1 MVGNPRAGLPP
12 PQPGVRPGGAQA
24 SRHFFRAEAI
34 PGNPGILG
42 GPPQLSLPLLR
53 PPSVISAPGHLQ
65 LGQQL
70 AFACAGVLHLRQDF
84 LLLLEAHTAVFSRVG
99 RAVFLYRWTSRD
111 RSATN
116 CFRSWFSRFSAPIS
130 WRGGSLIVS
139 RISRS
144 LPAFLNS
151 FVQA

>member
-1 MVGNPRAGLPP
+1 MVGDPSGQLPAA
-12 PQPGVRPGGAQA
+12 QLGVLPSGGQD

-130 WRGGSLIVS
+130 WRVASLIVS

-144 LPAFLNS
+144 LPASMNS
-151 FVQA
+151 LVQA